1 MKLKSLELQGFKS
14 FPDKTRLDFGEGI
27 TAVVGPNGS
36 GKSNISDA
44 MRWVL
49 GEQSTKSLRGSKM
62 EDVIFV
68 GASSRRAQ
76 GYAEVS
82 LTLDNTDRAVNFDS
96 DEICVTRR
104 YYRSGESEYRINK
117 AVVRLRD
124 IHEMFMDTGLGR
136 DGYSIISQGK
146 IADIVA
152 SKSNDRR
159 EIFEE
164 AAGIS
169 KYRYR
174 KTDAEKRLS
183 DAQENMLR
191 LKDIL
196 KELESQVEP
205 LKIQSEKAKQ
215 FLVLAEEKREI
226 EIGLWLNIIESSR
239 VALREQEKRLM
250 IVQNQHKDAENE
262 LNDIETQM
270 ENIRQSIQ
278 HITAGIDDLRRKQ
291 SLCEEQSADI
301 KGKADV
307 LENTIYHNEQSII
320 RLKKD
325 IDEALQSGGQ
335 TNEQIEL
342 KQKELIQ
349 LNNKYKSAED
359 RLKLVNEEIENIK
372 SGSQGQIKEHDRL
385 SIALME
391 ENDKLSQ
398 LSMNKAAAVSSADEI
413 DKRIQSIINDKEQF
427 NENLLKLQNE
437 YKTMQDELSD
447 SKERINDKENWVKGY
462 EMKLLS
468 RQDKLNDA
476 KKLSDKLNLDIN
488 DHTRRIAML
497 EQLDR
502 DMEGFA
508 RSVKLIMK
516 QSGYGVLTG
525 IHGPVSKLIKTDGK
539 YALAIE
545 TAMGASMQHIVVSS
559 ENDAKAAI
567 NFLKK
572 QEGGRATFLPM
583 TSIKGNILNES
594 GLDDCWGF
602 IGLAVDLVKYDK
614 QYENIFRSL
623 LGRIVIAEDLD
634 SAVVIA
640 KKYSYRFRIVT
651 LDGQVVNAGGSMT
664 GGSSSKNTGILSRTA
679 QIEKLRAELNKLK
692 EKYELA
698 LNEQRRLQNEYN
710 EVNGKLSGAKG
721 ELNTEQEDK
730 LRIELEL
737 KSIANQMDSLKS
749 YIASSE
755 NTIGDLS
762 SRKDEIAAE
771 KEKINIQI
779 VETEQNITELHQK
792 IQLIAGKQE
801 EISEKSRILSEKNS
815 EIKLEM
821 VSLQKDIEASESVIT
836 QLKELY
842 ENYTGRLSALKQ
854 EKLDIENNNI
864 ELKQQADQLRGQ
876 AEELKIQAKNCLDK
890 IEQSGQ
896 ERETLEAKYQQ
907 MRLFERD
914 KTIEREN
921 IGRELVRIEERRA
934 AVQKEYDEAVKKLWD
949 EYELTR
955 SEAQAQS
962 QPAENPIQSQR
973 RLNELKAKIK
983 ALGSVNV
990 GAIEQYKEVSERY
1003 EFMSKQLSDVE
1014 QSCERLH
1021 KLIAELTGKMKE
1033 IFIDRFGQINKNF
1046 AEIFAELFGGGSA
1059 SLSLSDENDILSSGI
1074 DINVHPPGKIINNLD
1089 SLSGGE
1095 KSFVSIAL
1103 YFAILKVNPS
1113 PFCVLDEI
1121 EAALDDV
1128 NVDRYAAYLKKLCS
1142 NTQFIV
1148 ITHRHGTMEAA
1159 DILYG
1164 VTMQEQGVSKLL
1176 KLNLSEVSQK
1186 LGI

>member
-62 EDVIFV
+62 EDVIFI
-68 GASSRRAQ
+68 GASGRRAQ

-96 DEICVTRR
+96 DEICITRR

-183 DAQENMLR
+183 DAKENMLR

-239 VALREQEKRLM
+239 IALREQEKRLL
-250 IVQNQHKDAENE
+250 IVQNQHKDAEKE
-262 LNDIETQM
+262 LDDIEAQM
-270 ENIRQSIQ
+270 ENIRASIQ
-278 HITAGIDDLRRKQ
+278 KMTALIDDLRRKQ
-291 SLCEEQSADI
+291 AECEEQSADI

-307 LENTIYHNEQSII
+307 LENTVYHNEQSII
-320 RLKKD
+320 RLQKD
-325 IDEALQSGGQ
+325 IEEAVKSGGQ
-335 TNEQIEL
+335 TNEQI
-342 KQKELIQ
+342 KQKQDELLE
-349 LNNKYKSAED
+349 LNNKYADADD
-359 RLKLVNEEIENIK
+359 RLDQLNEEIENIK
-372 SGSQGQIKEHDRL
+372 SGSEGHIKKHDQL
-385 SIALME
+385 SIALIE
-391 ENDKLSQ
+391 QNDKLSQ
-398 LSMNKAAAVSSADEI
+398 LNMRKAATISSADEI
-413 DKRIQSIINDKEQF
+413 DIRIKSIIKDKEQF

-437 YKTMQDELSD
+437 HNDMLIELND
-447 SKERINDKENWVKGY
+447 SQERINDKENWVKGY

-468 RQDKLNDA
+468 RQDKLNEA
-476 KKLSDKLNLDIN
+476 KKQSDKLNLDIN

-497 EQLDR
+497 EQLER

-516 QSGYGVLTG
+516 NSQRGVLTG
-525 IHGPVSKLIKTDGK
+525 IHGPVSKLIKTTGQ

-545 TAMGASMQHIVVSS
+545 TAMGAAMQHIVTTN

-572 QEGGRATFLPM
+572 QDGGRATFLPM
-583 TSIKGNILNES
+583 TSIKGNILNET

-602 IGLAVDLVKYDK
+602 VGIAVNLITFDK
-614 QYENIFRSL
+614 QYENIFKSL
-623 LGRIVIAEDLD
+623 LGRIIIAEDLD

-640 KKYSYRFRIVT
+640 KKYNYRFRIVT

-679 QIEKLRAELNKLK
+679 QIENLK
-692 EKYELA
+692 NQLDALKNKYETA
-698 LNEQRRLQNEYN
+698 LNEQKRLQNDYN

-721 ELNTEQEDK
+721 ELNTEQEDR
-730 LRIELEL
+730 LRIELEI
-737 KSIANQMDSLKS
+737 KSIANQMDSLKD
-749 YIASSE
+749 YISSSDKS
-755 NTIGDLS
+755 ISDLS
-762 SRKDEIAAE
+762 LRKDEIITE
-771 KEKINIQI
+771 KEKIDIQI
-779 VETEQNITELHQK
+779 VEIEQNITDLQHE
-792 IQLIAGKQE
+792 IQLIAGKRD
-801 EISEKSRILSEKNS
+801 EISEKSRILTEKNS

-821 VSLQKDIEASESVIT
+821 VSLEKDIEAINT
-836 QLKELY
+836 AIDQLKELY
-842 ENYTGRLSALKQ
+842 ENYSGRLNNLKQ

-864 ELKQQADQLRGQ
+864 ELKAKADNLRK
-876 AEELKIQAKNCLDK
+876 ESETLKNQAKDCSNE
-890 IEQSGQ
+890 IEKSGQ

-914 KTIEREN
+914 KTTEREN

-990 GAIEQYKEVSERY
+990 AAIEQYKEVSERY
-1003 EFMSKQLSDVE
+1003 EFMSKQLNDVE
-1014 QSCERLH
+1014 QSCDRLN
-1021 KLIAELTGKMKE
+1021 KLIAELTGRMKE
-1033 IFIDRFGQINKNF
+1033 IFIERFGQINKNF

-1059 SLSLSDENDILSSGI
+1059 SLSLSDESDILSSGI

-1128 NVDRYAAYLKKLCS
+1128 NVDRYAAYLKKLCD